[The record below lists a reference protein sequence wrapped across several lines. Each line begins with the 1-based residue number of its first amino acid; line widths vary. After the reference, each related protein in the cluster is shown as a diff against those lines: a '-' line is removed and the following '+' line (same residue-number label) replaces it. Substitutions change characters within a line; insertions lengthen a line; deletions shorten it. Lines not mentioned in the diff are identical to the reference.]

1 MPFSYQ
7 NLKRAEAL
15 IARYPHKRSALLP
28 LLHLAQEQDGYVR
41 PDAMRQIAEMVG
53 VTPAEVLSTA
63 SFYTMFKLR
72 PSGEHIVSV
81 CTNIS
86 CMLCGAE
93 EVLEV
98 LEEELETAADGLSSD
113 GKVWLEE
120 AECLAA
126 CGGAPCVQVD
136 YEYFEN
142 VTPRKAAEIARA
154 LRHGERPRG
163 GLGLPEDFQEGRTA
177 TGAERSATS
186 SEGR

>member
-1 MPFSYQ
+1 MSF
-7 NLKRAEAL
+7 NAENRKRAETV
-15 IARYPHKRSALLP
+15 IARYPQKRSALLP
-28 LLHLAQEQDGYVR
+28 LLHLAQEQDGWVR
-41 PDAMRQIAEMVG
+41 PDAIRQIAEMLAL
-53 VTPAEVLSTA
+53 TPAEVLGTA

-86 CMLCGAE
+86 CLLCGAE
-93 EVLEV
+93 EVLEAF
-98 LEEELETAADGLSSD
+98 EEELGTAPYGISPD

-142 VTPRKAAEIARA
+142 VTPGQAIEMARA
-154 LRHGERPRG
+154 LKSGSRPKG
-163 GLGLPEDFQEGRTA
+163 GLGLPSDFEEQHTA
-177 TGAERSATS
+177 GGQPS
-186 SEGR
+186 S